1 MEIRQHPVS
10 RWTTLLTSIALHSF
24 TISVSQAAGINN
36 VATAGSNH
44 QKVSQHPVTPD
55 SNSMVKGI
63 DLYLETTLNGTNMGL
78 VHFIYDDNQLWAS
91 SHVLQQLGFILP
103 AGINPIALNGLT
115 GVHTDYNARLQTV
128 NIVAPIGLLDLQTT
142 TYNTQRTTR
151 PITTTSPGILL
162 NYNLY
167 GTHDSNNRTGISA
180 YTEVRGFNA
189 SGVLSSTALTTT
201 NNQWSGRNH
210 WDAETVRLDTN
221 WRKSLPDQ
229 LITIQAGDILTGA
242 LSWTRPTR
250 LGGLQIGTNF
260 TLQPYKTTTP
270 LPSFF
275 GTATLPS
282 AVELYVNGL
291 KQYSG
296 DVPAGPFEL
305 NTAPSFSGAGT
316 AQLVVTDALGQ
327 SQTLDFSLYNT
338 PQLLQA
344 GLVDWS
350 AELGHV
356 RKNYGIKSFDYG
368 NDIAAS
374 STLRYGMNNHFTAE
388 THAELT
394 DGLYNAGI
402 GGTWLLG
409 EAGGILFASL
419 AGSHTSAT
427 QGNSNKAD
435 SQKGTQYSASY
446 AWHNNRFNIGLN
458 ATGTQ
463 GTYRD
468 IGTQYGS
475 ALAQRSERIS
485 IGMNTNNLGGFGI
498 SYNQIGYHTQDQ
510 DDAQLASAYW
520 RKNFGRRLLLSINVT
535 HDLQNS
541 RNDSVLIGASMALG
555 ERGSASSSLQQ
566 QGDDTFFVADVA
578 QAAPNDGGT
587 GWRAQTR
594 NSANNNDLVA
604 ELTHLSRYGQVNA
617 GININDDSHDF
628 YSSATGSLVMMGGG
642 VFPSRRVNSSFA
654 VVSTNGMADVP
665 ILLQNS
671 PIGTTNSKGLLL
683 VTPLNAYQE
692 NKIAINPMDLPAN
705 IKIDKVSI
713 DATPTDQAGMVVNFD
728 MAPVRSASLILTDP
742 QQQLIPIGSTVEV
755 LSQKN
760 KGDTA
765 VVGFDGEV
773 YIDSLEAMNNRI
785 KVTTPDNQVCYVTF
799 DDATRNNGDIPLIGP
814 LICNKVKH

>member
-1 MEIRQHPVS
+1 MEIRQHPMS
-10 RWTTLLTSIALHSF
+10 RWTTLLTSIALHSM
-24 TISVSQAAGINN
+24 TTSASQAAGL
-36 VATAGSNH
+36 NH
-44 QKVSQHPVTPD
+44 QKVSQLTVNHD
-55 SNSMVKGI
+55 SSSMVKGL

-78 VHFIYDDNQLWAS
+78 VHFMYDDNQLWAS
-91 SHVLQQLGFILP
+91 RHVLQQLGFVLP
-103 AGINPIALNGLT
+103 TDSNPIMLNGLT
-115 GVHTDYNARLQTV
+115 GIHTDYNVRLQTV

-142 TYNTQRTTR
+142 IYNTQRTTR
-151 PITTTSPGILL
+151 PITTTSPGLLL

-201 NNQWSGRNH
+201 NNQWSERNN
-210 WDAETVRLDTN
+210 WDTKTVRLDTS
-221 WRKSLPDQ
+221 WRKSFPDQ
-229 LITIQAGDILTGA
+229 LITVQAGDILTGA

-296 DVPAGPFEL
+296 DVPTGPFEL

-327 SQTLDFSLYNT
+327 SQTLDFSLYDT

-344 GLVDWS
+344 GLLDWS
-350 AELGHV
+350 VELGHV
-356 RKNYGIKSFDYG
+356 RKHYGIKSFDYG
-368 NDIAAS
+368 EDIAAS
-374 STLRYGMNNHFTAE
+374 GTLRYGMNNHFTAE

-394 DGLYNAGI
+394 EGLYNAGV

-409 EAGGILFASL
+409 DAGGILFASL
-419 AGSHTSAT
+419 AGSHASAT
-427 QGNSNKAD
+427 QSNPNKAD
-435 SQKGTQYSASY
+435 SQKSNKGTQYSASY
-446 AWHNNRFNIGLN
+446 TWHNSRFNIGLN
-458 ATGTQ
+458 ATGTH
-463 GTYRD
+463 GTYHD

-475 ALAQRSERIS
+475 APAQRSERVS
-485 IGMNTNNLGGFGI
+485 VGLNTNHLGGFGI

-520 RKNFGRRLLLSINVT
+520 RKNFGRRLLLSVNVT

-541 RNDSVLIGASMALG
+541 RNNSVLMGASMALG

-578 QAAPNDGGT
+578 QAAPNNGGI

-604 ELTHLSRYGQVNA
+604 ELTHLGRYGQVNA
-617 GININDDSHDF
+617 GVDINDDSHNF